1 MSILL
6 FEDSATDQLDPIAVA
21 QPAFAV
27 SCGGQTLADVVAQLE
42 LPARHL
48 VRPHL
53 VGIQQEDFPDA
64 PVRIADAHRPL
75 LVINARLI
83 PSEATRRELASLW
96 IAAAPGIVRI
106 GDQVAAALVAP
117 AARSAPLAAADAE
130 ALLRCLDTL
139 KLPPLAAEL
148 KLMQHPHNVLRE
160 HLASLAS
167 NLAARIARGGYQQT
181 ADGVF
186 LGPGAELGS
195 HVVTDMRHG
204 PIVLE
209 ANAQVGP
216 FSYLQGP
223 IHLGVGAKVAEHAS
237 VKHNVAM
244 GHTTKLGGEVTDSII
259 EPYSNKQHHGF
270 IGHSYLGRWVNL
282 GAGTCTSNL
291 KNTYGAI
298 NMEYGGRKVATG
310 MQFLGCIVGDY
321 AKAAINTG
329 IFTGKTVGACSM
341 LYGFVTTNVPA
352 FVNYARS
359 FGQISEVPVE
369 VMIATQARMFARRNV
384 EQRPCDIEL
393 LEAIFRLTAPQRAA
407 GGQRMSDEPLLL

>member
-6 FEDSATDQLDPIAVA
+6 FEDAATEQLDPIAVA

-27 SCGGQTLADVVAQLE
+27 GCGGQTLVEVVAGLGQ
-42 LPARHL
+42 PTRHL
-48 VRPHL
+48 VRPYL
-53 VGIQQEDFPDA
+53 SGVQQVDY
-64 PVRIADAHRPL
+64 ADSGGGEAYASGPL
-75 LVINARLI
+75 LAVNARLV
-83 PSEATRRELASLW
+83 PSEATRRELARLW
-96 IAAAPGIVRI
+96 SEARPGIVRQA
-106 GDQVAAALVAP
+106 DQVAAAIVDPDDRAAVSVAQDGAGVLRSL
-117 AARSAPLAAADAE
+117 AALNLQPLAAD
-130 ALLRCLDTL
+130 LR
-139 KLPPLAAEL
+139 
-148 KLMQHPHNVLRE
+148 LMQYPHDVLRE
-160 HLASLAS
+160 HLASLGA
-167 NLAARIARGGYQQT
+167 NLTARIAGGGYRQT

-186 LGPGAELGS
+186 LAAGATLGA
-195 HVVTDMRHG
+195 HVVTDTRQG

-209 ANAQVGP
+209 ADAQVGP
-216 FSYLQGP
+216 FSYLEGP
-223 IHLGVGAKVAEHAS
+223 IHVGCGARIAEHAS
-237 VKHNVAM
+237 VKHNVAL
-244 GHTTKLGGEVTDSII
+244 GHTTKLGGEVSDSII

-329 IFTGKTVGACSM
+329 IFTGKTVGVCSM

-393 LEAIFRLTAPQRAA
+393 LEAMFKLTAPQRGA
-407 GGQRMSDEPLLL
+407 GGQRMSDEPLSL

>member
-1 MSILL
+1 MSVLL
-6 FEDSATDQLDPIAVA
+6 FEDASTDQLDPIAVA

-27 SCGGQTLADVVAQLE
+27 GCGGQTLADVVAALD
-42 LPARHL
+42 LPIRHL

-53 VGIQQEDFPDA
+53 VATQQVDFPDA
-64 PVRIADAHRPL
+64 PAGVPDAKQPL
-75 LVINARLI
+75 LLVNARLV
-83 PSEATRRELASLW
+83 PSEATRRELARLW
-96 IAAAPGIVRI
+96 REAKPGILRQGEHIAAALI
-106 GDQVAAALVAP
+106 AP
-117 AARSAPLAAADAE
+117 ADRAGLTGITNADSLLKKLGELTLAPLG
-130 ALLRCLDTL
+130 
-139 KLPPLAAEL
+139 AEL
-148 KLMQHPHNVLRE
+148 KLMQYPHDVLRE
-160 HLASLAS
+160 HLSSLAG
-167 NLAARIARGGYQQT
+167 NLAGRIAGGEYKQA

-186 LGPGAELGS
+186 LAPGAVLGP
-195 HVVTDMRHG
+195 HVVTDTQAG

-209 ANAQVGP
+209 ADAIVGA
-216 FSYLQGP
+216 FSYLSGP
-223 IHLGVGAKVAEHAS
+223 IHIGRGARVAEHAS
-237 VKHNVAM
+237 VKHNVAL
-244 GHTTKLGGEVTDSII
+244 GHTTKLGGEVSDSII

-329 IFTGKTVGACSM
+329 IFTGKSVGVCSM

-369 VMIATQARMFARRNV
+369 VMIATQARMFARRSV

-393 LEAIFRLTAPQRAA
+393 LEAMFKLTAGQRAA
-407 GGQRMSDEPLLL
+407 GGQRMSDEPLSL

>member
-1 MSILL
+1 MSLLL
-6 FEDSATDQLDPIAVA
+6 FEDSETDQLDPIAVA

-27 SCGGQTLADVVAQLE
+27 GCGGQTLAELVAGLG
-42 LPARHL
+42 LPTRHL

-53 VGIQQEDFPDA
+53 RGMQQADFADTVGGTEDA
-64 PVRIADAHRPL
+64 TEPL
-75 LVINARLI
+75 LLINARLV
-83 PSEATRRELASLW
+83 PSEQTRRELVRLW
-96 IAAAPGIVRI
+96 KERKPGLACQ
-106 GDQVAAALVAP
+106 GDHVAAAIIDPEDRPDLAVEAD
-117 AARSAPLAAADAE
+117 SAGLLRQLASLNLPSLAAN
-130 ALLRCLDTL
+130 L
-139 KLPPLAAEL
+139 KLL
-148 KLMQHPHNVLRE
+148 HYPHEVLRE
-160 HLASLAS
+160 HVASLGD
-167 NLAARIARGGYQQT
+167 NLAARIKNGEFRQT

-186 LGPGAELGS
+186 LAAGAALGA
-195 HVVTDMRHG
+195 HVVTDTRQG

-209 ANAQVGP
+209 ADAQVGP
-216 FSYLQGP
+216 FSYLEGP
-223 IHLGVGAKVAEHAS
+223 IHIGRGARIAEHAS
-237 VKHNVAM
+237 VKHNVAL
-244 GHTTKLGGEVTDSII
+244 GHTTKLGGEVSDSII

-291 KNTYGAI
+291 KNTYGTI

-329 IFTGKTVGACSM
+329 IFTGKTIGVCSM

-359 FGQISEVPVE
+359 FGQTSEVPVE
-369 VMIATQARMFARRNV
+369 VMIATQARMFARRSV

-393 LEAIFRLTAPQRAA
+393 LEAIFKLTAPQRAA
-407 GGQRMSDEPLLL
+407 GGQRMSDEPLSL